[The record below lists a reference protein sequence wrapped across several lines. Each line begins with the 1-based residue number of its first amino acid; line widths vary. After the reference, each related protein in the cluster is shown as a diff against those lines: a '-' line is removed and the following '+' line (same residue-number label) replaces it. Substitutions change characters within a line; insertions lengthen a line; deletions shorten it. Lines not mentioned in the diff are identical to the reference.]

1 MCTKCEKK
9 HEKRPKN
16 GLLAFIGTINN
27 NSPSFK
33 LICFLKIAAF
43 WILRICENVH
53 CSYLALVKKGQ
64 SSCSVEL

>member
-1 MCTKCEKK
+1 MCTKYEKK

-16 GLLAFIGTINN
+16 GLLAFIATIHN

-33 LICFLKIAAF
+33 LMYFLKIAAF

-53 CSYLALVKKGQ
+53 CSYLALVKKG
-64 SSCSVEL
+64 